1 MLLSTRT
8 VSFGIPPVRYDH
20 SIRNDDVP
28 IQGVTELSS
37 STFEKVLE
45 DLKQA
50 ASSFRDKTKIVKM
63 HRVNVVK
70 RRRPYQKIKSAN
82 SETSKVNKHCR

>member
-1 MLLSTRT
+1 MLLSTTT
-8 VSFGIPPVRYDH
+8 VSFGIPPVLYDH
-20 SIRNDDVP
+20 SVRNE
-28 IQGVTELSS
+28 GVTELTS
-37 STFEKVLE
+37 STFVKVLE